1 MLRLTVLGL
10 GLTLIPF
17 VGWAIMTRMEQAV
30 EAAGQYVPE
39 GRRKTINLLEPGI
52 LRRIAI
58 RITGVGHWLWLVVD
72 QTGMV
77 LDVLVQSRRN
87 KQAFKLLLPNLLQR
101 QC

>member
-1 MLRLTVLGL
+1 MG
-10 GLTLIPF
+10 
-17 VGWAIMTRMEQAV
+17 
-30 EAAGQYVPE
+30 AAGQYVPE
-39 GRRKTINLLEPGI
+39 GRRKTINLPEPDI

-58 RITGVGHWLWLVVD
+58 RITGMGYWLWLVVN

-87 KQAFKLLLPNLLQR
+87 KQAFKLLLTNLLQR